1 MEKGRRKPPLKFR
14 FSGLFDYRIVGA
26 GALDGPVI
34 LEQNHIAARQ

>member
-1 MEKGRRKPPLKFR
+1 MHRLAIAKFQ
-14 FSGLFDYRIVGA
+14 FIELFDYRIVGA